1 MTNNGKTLLVVEDD
15 GDLREIEAQ
24 ILGDSGYRVLPA
36 GDMAEALRVAAASPP
51 IHLLLTDFS
60 LPDGDGFE
68 LAHRFRALHPQTP
81 IILASGSVAELDSR
95 AAGLEHFAMMAK
107 PFRFDEL
114 ERMIR
119 ALLADTPP
127 ATHGEMTNPLN
138 SG

>member
-24 ILGDSGYRVLPA
+24 ILADSGYRVLPA
-36 GDMAEALRVAAASPP
+36 GDMAEALRVAASSPP

-68 LAHRFRALHPQTP
+68 LAHRFRVLHPQAP
-81 IILASGSVAELDSR
+81 IILASGSVTELESR
-95 AAGLEHFAMMAK
+95 AAGLEHFAMLAK
-107 PFRFDEL
+107 PFTFCEL
-114 ERMIR
+114 ERMIS

-127 ATHGEMTNPLN
+127 ATHGGA
-138 SG
+138 S

>member
-1 MTNNGKTLLVVEDD
+1 MTNNGKTLLVVEDER
-15 GDLREIEAQ
+15 DLREMEAQ

-36 GDMAEALRVAAASPP
+36 GDMAEALRVAAAAPA

-68 LAHRFRALHPQTP
+68 LAQRFRVLHPQAP
-81 IILASGSVAELDSR
+81 IILVSGSVEELDSR
-95 AAGLEHFAMMAK
+95 VEGLEHFAVMAK
-107 PFRFDEL
+107 PFKFCEL

-127 ATHGEMTNPLN
+127 ATHGGA
-138 SG
+138 S